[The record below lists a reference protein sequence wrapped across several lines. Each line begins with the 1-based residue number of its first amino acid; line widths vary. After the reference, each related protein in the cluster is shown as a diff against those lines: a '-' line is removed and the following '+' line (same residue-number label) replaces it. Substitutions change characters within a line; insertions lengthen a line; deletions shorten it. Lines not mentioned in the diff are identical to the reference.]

1 MMAESPLAAMT
12 LDNRTFRALVLAQT
26 RAGAAAEPL
35 CRHAPPHDWC
45 GGCTLQ
51 DRAYAAQVAGKHAAL
66 RQLWRGHV
74 ADDVIAAMRYIASPE
89 PFGYRAR
96 MDFVASKARFGLRRA
111 GRFNYIVDLHECH
124 LISPRAFAAAR
135 HAYDLA
141 CTLGWPDY
149 HLREHHGFLRYI
161 VVRRSPD
168 DELLIACV
176 TSDPAASAIGG
187 DQLERWASQVLQ
199 APGVVGVHWLRNDT
213 RNDSSF
219 GIPTM
224 HWGAATLGMR
234 VGSHRLHIAANSF
247 FQNNLTLLEPLL
259 DHIGT
264 ATAGAPRVAD
274 VYGGVGTI
282 ALTLADRCDQIVS
295 IESVAESTRL
305 AEYNRDCLGADRCR
319 IIGSDALV
327 WLQAQP
333 AASLDVLIVD
343 PPRTGLG
350 PQVCAEIRRIAP
362 ERVIYLSC
370 HPLTQR
376 DDWMALAADYTM
388 HSLTGYDMFPQTPH
402 IETLAILDRRG
413 ATQPSAAR

>member
-1 MMAESPLAAMT
+1 MMAEFAPGVPV
-12 LDNRTFRALVLAQT
+12 LDGRGFRALVLAQARSGST
-26 RAGAAAEPL
+26 IEPT

-51 DRAYAAQVAGKHAAL
+51 DRDYTAQVAGKPGAL
-66 RQLWRGHV
+66 RKLWHGHV
-74 ADDVIAAMRYIASPE
+74 EDGVISAMTYVASPE

-96 MDFVASKARFGLRRA
+96 MDYVASKDRFGLRRA

-124 LISPRAFAAAR
+124 LISPRAFHAAR
-135 HAYDLA
+135 HSYDLA
-141 CTLGWPDY
+141 RTTGWPDY
-149 HLREHHGFLRYI
+149 HLREHRGFLRYI

-168 DELLIACV
+168 DELLIAFV
-176 TSDPAASAIGG
+176 TSDPASSGIDLAGI
-187 DQLERWASQVLQ
+187 ERVAEQVLQ

-234 VGSHRLHIAANSF
+234 VGPHRLHIAANSF
-247 FQNNLTLLEPLL
+247 FQNNLALLEPLL
-259 DHIGT
+259 AHIGT

-295 IESVAESTRL
+295 VESVAESTRL

-319 IIGSDALV
+319 IIGSDALM

-370 HPLTQR
+370 HPLTHR
-376 DDWMALAADYTM
+376 DDWMALSGDYAM

-402 IETLAILDRRG
+402 IETLAILDRHG

>member
-1 MMAESPLAAMT
+1 MMADFAPGVPV
-12 LDNRTFRALVLAQT
+12 LDGRGFRALVLAQA
-26 RAGAAAEPL
+26 RSGSAIEPM

-51 DRAYAAQVAGKHAAL
+51 DRDYRAQVAGKQSAL
-66 RQLWRGHV
+66 RQLWHGHV
-74 ADDVIAAMRYIASPE
+74 DDGVISAMTYVASPE

-96 MDFVASKARFGLRRA
+96 MDYVASKDRFGLRRA

-124 LISPRAFAAAR
+124 LISPRAFHAAR
-135 HAYDLA
+135 HSYDLA
-141 CTLGWPDY
+141 RTTGWPDY
-149 HLREHHGFLRYI
+149 HLREHRGFLRYI

-168 DELLIACV
+168 DELLIAFV
-176 TSDPAASAIGG
+176 TSDPASSGIDLAGI
-187 DQLERWASQVLQ
+187 ERVAEQILLV
-199 APGVVGVHWLRNDT
+199 PGVVGVHWLRNDT

-219 GIPTM
+219 GVPTM

-234 VGSHRLHIAANSF
+234 VGRQSLHIAPNSF
-247 FQNNLTLLEPLL
+247 FQNNLALLEPLL
-259 DHIGT
+259 EHIGS
-264 ATAGAPRVAD
+264 AVGSARHVAD

-282 ALTLADRCDQIVS
+282 ALALADQCEHIVS
-295 IESVAESTRL
+295 VESVAESTRL
-305 AEYNRDCLGADRCR
+305 AEDNRQRAAADHCR
-319 IIGSDALV
+319 IVGSDALM

-333 AASLDVLIVD
+333 TASLDVLIVD

-362 ERVIYLSC
+362 ARVVYLSC

-376 DDWMALAADYTM
+376 EDWLALAPDYAM

-402 IETLAILDRRG
+402 IETLAILDRRD
-413 ATQPSAAR
+413 AAQPSGAS